1 MRLKVLKLFNFL
13 ERKNLTIL
21 HQPIVSKTSICDLC
35 GSFECAIKGS
45 NSFCSKNWID
55 MTSTLMPSAADRIS
69 EFGRIS
75 SIVTFLVTTLFAV
88 FQYMS

>member
-21 HQPIVSKTSICDLC
+21 HQPIVSETSICDLC

-55 MTSTLMPSAADRIS
+55 MTSSLMPSAADRTS
-69 EFGRIS
+69 DFGRIS
-75 SIVTFLVTTLFAV
+75 SIVTFLVSTLFV
-88 FQYMS
+88 IFRYVS